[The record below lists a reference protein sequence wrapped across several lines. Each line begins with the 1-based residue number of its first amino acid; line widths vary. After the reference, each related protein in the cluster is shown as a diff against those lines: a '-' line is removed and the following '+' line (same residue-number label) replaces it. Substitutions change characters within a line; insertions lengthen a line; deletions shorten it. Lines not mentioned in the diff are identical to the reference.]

1 MSDSV
6 YDTTVMMDSSTTI
19 HNHHHDTPPSSGRT
33 HRPPSR
39 RSTTIVRRRKR
50 SLLLLL
56 WWRRLHRST
65 FDTSIQLPVAVDLV
79 FIFVFMVV
87 QNIIVMTIYAL
98 LVLQSIDGFVVVPN
112 YPHQQHPQQQ
122 PPPTIVPSNTASSI
136 SLRRINNGGI
146 TPPSTSRIRI
156 QITNTVNSQDTITST
171 THSRTTL
178 TSSTTTTT
186 TTTPIG
192 WEDWCIQQ
200 LQLRYNEALRIKC
213 PFFRR
218 RASDLLDGLDMI
230 LQFLLVRHKSIS
242 LLDFTRTTSTTTTTT
257 PPTTTSRLASTIT
270 TASTGSSSSSSSSST
285 ITNTNSNSNRN
296 TYIQHSSTIAQSTE
310 TEKLYNLSIEEMLA
324 IIIED
329 WKVTNHKGYYVT
341 GKLSTCIYHDDTLFD
356 GPDPDMPV
364 KGLYKYINAASQ
376 LFDTKH
382 TFCELLSIETQ
393 PEQVLAD
400 TNTNSN
406 QIIIVAKWKM
416 HGRLRLPWK
425 PVVPEWTGTTR
436 YYRHPHTG
444 LIHQHIETWDISV
457 LQAFVQTLFPTTMTK
472 HMFQDRPKKL
482 HL

>member
-19 HNHHHDTPPSSGRT
+19 HHHHHDTPPSSGRT

-39 RSTTIVRRRKR
+39 RPTTIERRRKR
-50 SLLLLL
+50 SLLLL

-65 FDTSIQLPVAVDLV
+65 FDTSIQLAVVDLV

-122 PPPTIVPSNTASSI
+122 PPPPTIVPSNTASSI

-156 QITNTVNSQDTITST
+156 LITNTVNSQDTITST

-270 TASTGSSSSSSSSST
+270 ASTAGSSSSSSSST

-472 HMFQDRPKKL
+472 HMFQDRPKKV